1 MASQFDKSFSDV
13 YKAVYENSKQHIGVF
28 SGEMAEI
35 KKSLSEGLG
44 HPNFTDM
51 KYGEIIPGS
60 IIVFFMDIRGF
71 TKISIALDNEELIR
85 ILQAT
90 TIASIYS
97 VRKFGGYIIEYTGD
111 GIMAYFGDGI
121 KTNSRDAF
129 NSLRAATYLMEGI
142 KNNVNSYLS
151 RNGDETIRVGMGLEY
166 GNTLWTQI
174 GTPDACQPKPVSE
187 VTFIAGKNSSHANPW
202 EVIIGKNIAEWVPE
216 GFKDTYKAYEFQ
228 KDNEKYS
235 YKRFLFKWQE
245 FSKQFNANQQEIEYT
260 FLKKNLPALGTTI
273 MSNTGTVIN
282 TSSTATKGPRPL
294 KDQPFF

>member
-1 MASQFDKSFSDV
+1 MFSRFDKSFSDV
-13 YKAVYENSKQHIGVF
+13 YKAVYENSKQQIGMF
-28 SGEMAEI
+28 SAEMAEVR
-35 KKSLSEGLG
+35 KSLSEGLG

-51 KYGEIIPGS
+51 EYGEIIPGS

-121 KTNSRDAF
+121 KTTSRDAF
-129 NSLRAATYLMEGI
+129 NSLRTAAYLMEGI

-151 RNGDETIRVGMGLEY
+151 RNGDETIRIGIGLEY
-166 GNTLWTQI
+166 GNTLWTRI
-174 GTPDACQPKPVSE
+174 GTPDASIPKPISE
-187 VTFIAGKNSSHANPW
+187 VTFIAGKNSSHAKSW

-216 GFKDTYKAYEFQ
+216 GFKNTYEPYEFQ
-228 KDNEKYS
+228 KDNLKYS
-235 YKRFLFKWQE
+235 YDRFLFKWQE
-245 FSKQFNANQQEIEYT
+245 FSKQFNANQQQTEHT
-260 FLKKNLPALGTTI
+260 FLKKNLPQLGTTI
-273 MSNTGTVIN
+273 ISNTGTVIN
-282 TSSTATKGPRPL
+282 TSNTTTKGPRPL